1 MATTPKP
8 NPLDNISELYNQ
20 TEFYIG
26 LGLAVSSSFFIGSSF
41 IIKKKAL
48 IQLNRTGHLRASAGG
63 FGYLKQ
69 WLWWAGL
76 ITSTNIHF
84 TNNKTRKHRYLYI
97 LIFFLS
103 FSVGIGEAANFA
115 AYAFAPAS
123 LVTPLGALSVLVT
136 SIMASKFLNE
146 RLNLLGKLGC
156 LLCILGSTII
166 VLHSPKEVEVEDL
179 NVLIEKLQDTTFILY
194 VIIVT
199 VVSLLI
205 AFYIGPR
212 MGHLNVAVY
221 VVLCS
226 AIGSLTVM
234 SCKALGL
241 ALRDTISGKSN
252 DFGLWLPYVLILTTI
267 IFIFIQMNYLNKAL
281 DIFNTSIVT
290 PIYYVIFTTLVIVAS
305 AILFKEWRHMSV
317 ENVIG
322 DLCGFCIVVIAVIL
336 LNAFQNAEISIS
348 DLRQMMRPRRD
359 PLNQKSM
366 HEDAYVR
373 QTRNGYGTRS
383 DDSANDLVRQL

>member
-1 MATTPKP
+1 M
-8 NPLDNISELYNQ
+8 
-20 TEFYIG
+20 G
-26 LGLAVSSSFFIGSSF
+26 V
-41 IIKKKAL
+41 
-48 IQLNRTGHLRASAGG
+48 
-63 FGYLKQ
+63 
-69 WLWWAGL
+69 
-76 ITSTNIHF
+76 
-84 TNNKTRKHRYLYI
+84 
-97 LIFFLS
+97 
-103 FSVGIGEAANFA
+103 GEAANFA

-136 SIMASKFLNE
+136 SVMASKFLNE
-146 RLNLLGKLGC
+146 KLNLLGKLGC

-166 VLHSPKEVEVEDL
+166 VLHSPKEVEVESL
-179 NVLIEKLQDTTFILY
+179 GELMEKLQDVSFIIY
-194 VIIVT
+194 VLIISAI
-199 VVSLLI
+199 SLLI

-252 DFGLWLPYVLILTTI
+252 DFGLWLPYILIITTI
-267 IFIFIQMNYLNKAL
+267 FFIFVQMNYLNKAL

-305 AILFKEWRHMSV
+305 AILFKEWRHMTV

-322 DLCGFCIVVIAVIL
+322 DLCGFCIVIIAVIL

-359 PLNQKSM
+359 PINQKSPS
-366 HEDAYVR
+366 HEDVFIR
-373 QTRNGYGTRS
+373 QSHRNEYRNEYRNGYGTHS
-383 DDSANDLVRQL
+383 EDNNLVRQL

>member
-1 MATTPKP
+1 M
-8 NPLDNISELYNQ
+8 
-20 TEFYIG
+20 
-26 LGLAVSSSFFIGSSF
+26 
-41 IIKKKAL
+41 
-48 IQLNRTGHLRASAGG
+48 
-63 FGYLKQ
+63 
-69 WLWWAGL
+69 
-76 ITSTNIHF
+76 
-84 TNNKTRKHRYLYI
+84 
-97 LIFFLS
+97 
-103 FSVGIGEAANFA
+103 GIGEAANFA